1 MSDQFDLIVIGGG
14 SGGLAAAKRAAEH
27 GTRVVLIESG
37 RLGGACVN
45 VGCVPKKLMWNT
57 AQLADG
63 LKDAPEYGFRIT
75 TDGHDWRVM
84 KRKRD
89 AYVLRL
95 NGTHESL
102 LAQYKVNIVR
112 GHGS

>member
-1 MSDQFDLIVIGGG
+1 MGDMSDQLDLIVIGGG

-27 GTRVVLIESG
+27 GARVVLIESG

-45 VGCVPKKLMWNT
+45 VGCVPKKVMWNT
-57 AQLADG
+57 AELAG
-63 LKDAPEYGFRIT
+63 ALKDAPEYGFRIT

-89 AYVLRL
+89 AYVQRL
-95 NGTHESL
+95 NGIHASW
-102 LAQYKVNIVR
+102 LAKYPVEIAR
-112 GHGS
+112 S